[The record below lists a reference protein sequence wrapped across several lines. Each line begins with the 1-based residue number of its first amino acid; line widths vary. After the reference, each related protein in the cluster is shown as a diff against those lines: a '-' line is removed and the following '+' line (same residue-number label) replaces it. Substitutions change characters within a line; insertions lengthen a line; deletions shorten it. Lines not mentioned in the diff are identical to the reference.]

1 MNTRPRNSRVEGE
14 KGSSQNKLRYELY
27 KEGFE
32 RIDTALKNGNYFE
45 VVSISDSIINDR
57 LTSLLQKTKDEE
69 FDSSIQ
75 SVGNIIK
82 TILSDIKHKR
92 IDVGEIR
99 DEFRNLLI
107 KVERDW
113 VSKRNFVVHSFVVV
127 SLHNQDLTKDER
139 LQIVKECAEE
149 GAVYSRQI
157 TSMTDKVIRNLE

>member
-1 MNTRPRNSRVEGE
+1 MAEGP
-14 KGSSQNKLRYELY
+14 L
-27 KEGFE
+27 
-32 RIDTALKNGNYFE
+32 D
-45 VVSISDSIINDR
+45 
-57 LTSLLQKTKDEE
+57 
-69 FDSSIQ
+69 
-75 SVGNIIK
+75 IK

-99 DEFRNLLI
+99 DEFRELLI

-149 GAVYSRQI
+149 GAMYSRQI
-157 TSMTDKVIRNLE
+157 TSITDQVIRNLE